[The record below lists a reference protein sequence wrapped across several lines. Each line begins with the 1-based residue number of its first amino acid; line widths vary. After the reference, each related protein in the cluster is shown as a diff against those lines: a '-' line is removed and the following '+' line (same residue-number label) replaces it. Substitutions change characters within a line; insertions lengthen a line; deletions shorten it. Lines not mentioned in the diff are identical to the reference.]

1 MTLAQPNSAVV
12 LCGPAVFGSRR
23 HPVCCERE
31 EYGMAGI
38 MDSIRNLFGGGAMS
52 KPPQAA
58 NEPDSYKD
66 CLIYAEPMAEG
77 GQWRLAGR
85 IVKGEGEA
93 AKEYKFIRA
102 DIFSSRDEVEA
113 ATLRKA
119 RQIIDEQGAG
129 LFR

>member
-1 MTLAQPNSAVV
+1 
-12 LCGPAVFGSRR
+12 
-23 HPVCCERE
+23 
-31 EYGMAGI
+31 MAGI
-38 MDSIRNLFGGGAMS
+38 LDSIRNLFGGGAS
-52 KPPQAA
+52 STPPQAA

-85 IVKGEGEA
+85 IVQGEEDG

-102 DIFSSRDEVEA
+102 DIFSNRDEVEA

-119 RQIIDEQGAG
+119 RQIIDEQGKA
-129 LFR
+129 LFK

>member
-1 MTLAQPNSAVV
+1 
-12 LCGPAVFGSRR
+12 
-23 HPVCCERE
+23 
-31 EYGMAGI
+31 MAGI
-38 MDSIRNLFGGGAMS
+38 MDSIRNLFSGGSAS

-66 CLIYAEPMAEG
+66 YLIYAEPMSES

-93 AKEYKFIRA
+93 AKEHTFIRA
-102 DIFSSRDEVEA
+102 DIFSNRDEVEA

-119 RQIIDEQGAG
+119 RQIIDEQGDA